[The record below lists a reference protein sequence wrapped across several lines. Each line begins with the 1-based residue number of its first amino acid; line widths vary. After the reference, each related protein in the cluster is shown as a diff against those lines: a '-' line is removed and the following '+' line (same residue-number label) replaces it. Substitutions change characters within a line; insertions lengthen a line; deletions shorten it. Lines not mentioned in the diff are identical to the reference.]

1 MSVAGGICRTVHLL
15 TGVYPMSESTR
26 TIIAPP
32 LLKKSRLVEQTSGG
46 PTLQEAA
53 VEMLRK
59 ALKKNFAQLQVAPDD
74 IMLMTPVWHQQGQ
87 KMLSHSSRFESLPHV
102 LARLAFTGETA
113 NYIEGEHFLT
123 LAPEMEDPVHLP
135 VGMDAISEM
144 LNENAPALF
153 LAFAQNQ
160 LDYWNATEEE
170 IPRWQQLA
178 DTLKETL
185 DVQSIK
191 GWDTNE
197 CSLARHV
204 SAFPEKAS
212 RATTHAGL
220 SDVRASLIDLDLAF
234 ELAEANRTRHLM
246 VAGALVLT
254 AKLGS
259 RELVT
264 MYTIDEGFESFS
276 SLAELGAT
284 LPERIDMEL
293 SGQTLKWRLYEPD
306 GNIFDALV
314 RALVSCQIDSIDAL
328 DPMSRSPLIR
338 FISPQEHS
346 GREEIAGD
354 GRVGLLDE
362 AIPDWLIAGSL
373 DDIQT
378 YSGYLTELGR
388 LRDADSD
395 AFDVNKIALIADY
408 AQQQMRE
415 AITAAR
421 PAKETALLRPDQVR
435 ITVTQSFEAG
445 GLTLPDPFSTRVQT
459 LGEFALHNIRPYLA
473 KIAYADAT
481 PTPGWL
487 TVDLLVR
494 LADKV
499 NIGENYPK
507 LIKTSLID
515 DAPQA
520 RLYQT
525 RYCRQLPLLLPLLAL
540 ECKLKRQGD
549 VDERGY
555 RQVRQLVKSIADN
568 SAVAD
573 WPVQIRPLAFMP
585 RFRLGSTPDTVANMY
600 IIGPP
605 AGKDGPCLL
614 YRPLLDQPL
623 RQFPSAQNMLYA
635 LYQPGELRDSV
646 LAWLPNRSLSFD
658 YAQYVFSSGLPSP
671 WTITELAFE
680 PFIHLDLTAAVNL
693 ADTPLSADIYTTLFT
708 SHSQALA
715 DLADRQSTSNAERRW
730 AILAD
735 SSWAIFSVAANF
747 LSGPAGTA
755 VWVWQTIAQIQQ
767 AQDAHEQGDTYA
779 QWSSIGDVLLTL
791 GILLGQRIA
800 VRRLRLSSPRSEKT
814 ALKHASGTELPPP
827 APLLRKEPK
836 ITHDNTPITTPLPEA
851 HLSLLA
857 PAKLTRIDSQSA
869 FLKTIDHMKVT
880 KPSLPEGARPNADHL
895 YASEGKLYAQ
905 VGERWFQVSAQVDE
919 PVFALDPADP
929 AHPGLSIR
937 FDTQAARWHWELRL
951 RLRGGGPTGRI
962 EALRREKAKRK
973 ADTWQVLHRFI
984 EQEAGRK
991 ADLSEALEPLNE
1003 ADEQAPLS
1011 EAEITLYITKADELA
1026 SSYTGALATLEQWRE
1041 AGGAGVFYQSQLMR
1055 MTVEQHRFLSGW
1067 MRMKLREYAKI
1078 VLPQINPA
1086 EPAQTRSRQTQ
1097 MTAGRNAIAVSDEMV
1112 ERLDQLHASLERLNH
1127 HSGATQNVA
1136 GDLRRLLP
1144 SFSRRD
1150 LHANEI
1156 GMSIELSLRDAPDS
1170 TLDPLR
1176 QLIVPIFEGA
1186 ADAGH
1191 GLAER
1196 RNRAQPAE
1204 TQAVAVVR
1212 LSALVDRLADAKRRL
1227 QEVFDS
1233 SAAQLQTER
1242 FLRVQQLVEGFH
1254 EMAREALLKALPE
1267 PEELPLAAM
1276 ARLEPTP
1283 AASRA
1288 VGRVNRARPQVIEP
1302 RRAAPEPAPVV
1313 EQMPIVRAPARRMLP
1328 VTALGDEPLVD
1339 NAMSMIAGLEAFI
1352 KRLRIDAQRPSR
1364 IPADMKDLF
1373 DQQATRLDQ
1382 AAVSVDEI
1390 FARRSA
1396 DFPIATLAS
1405 ELRTAATRL
1414 RGEGISIYGS
1424 MLTGRRPRESYL
1436 QWLHE
1441 HNLVQIVKDERGR
1454 IRTKQRK
1461 DFFQEYRILD
1471 ISRQNKTLW
1480 VAHFHYDKLADP
1492 DEHFT
1497 AAHLKFADS
1506 YLQNLPSKSRQELE
1520 HFDAVDNLLRRIV
1533 TPAVRDLFLHP
1544 QQAGPAEA

>member
-1 MSVAGGICRTVHLL
+1 
-15 TGVYPMSESTR
+15 MSETTR

-32 LLKKSRLVEQTSGG
+32 LLKKSRLVEKTSGG

-59 ALKKNFAQLQVAPDD
+59 ALKTTFAQLQVDPDD
-74 IMLMTPVWHQQGQ
+74 IMLMTPVWHQHGQ
-87 KMLSHSSRFESLPHV
+87 KLLSHSSRFESLPHA

-123 LAPEMEDPVHLP
+123 VAPDMEDPVHLP
-135 VGMDAISEM
+135 VGMDAISTM

-153 LAFAQNQ
+153 LAFAQSQ
-160 LDYWNATEEE
+160 LDYWNATEKE

-204 SAFPEKAS
+204 SAFPDKAS

-234 ELAEANRTRHLM
+234 ELAEANQTRHLM

-254 AKLGS
+254 AKLDS

-306 GNIFDALV
+306 GNIFDAMV

-328 DPMSRSPLIR
+328 DPMTRSPLVR

-346 GREEIAGD
+346 DRERKANEVHVA
-354 GRVGLLDE
+354 LLDK
-362 AIPDWLIAGSL
+362 AIPDWLITGSL

-395 AFDVNKIALIADY
+395 SFDVNEIALIADY
-408 AQQQMRE
+408 AQQQMQD
-415 AITAAR
+415 AIVAAK
-421 PAKETALLRPDQVR
+421 PAKETTQLLPDQVR
-435 ITVTQSFEAG
+435 ITITHSFEAG

-459 LGEFALHNIRPYLA
+459 LGEFALYNTRPYLA
-473 KIAYADAT
+473 KVAYADAT
-481 PTPGWL
+481 STPDWL
-487 TVDLLVR
+487 TLDLLLR
-494 LADKV
+494 LAGEV

-507 LIKTSLID
+507 LLKKNLID
-515 DAPQA
+515 DAQQA
-520 RLYQT
+520 RFYKD
-525 RYCRQLPLLLPLLAL
+525 RYCQQLPLLLPLLAL

-549 VDERGY
+549 VDEQGY
-555 RQVRQLVKSIADN
+555 RQVRQLIKSIADDTD
-568 SAVAD
+568 VAD

-585 RFRLGSTPDTVANMY
+585 RFRLSSTPDTVANMY
-600 IIGPP
+600 LISP
-605 AGKDGPCLL
+605 AAGTDGPCLL

-635 LYQPGELRDSV
+635 LYQPGELRDSI
-646 LAWLPNRSLSFD
+646 LAWLPTRALSFD
-658 YAQYVFSSGLPSP
+658 YAQYVFSTGLPSP
-671 WTITELAFE
+671 WTLTELAFE
-680 PFIHLDLTAAVNL
+680 PFIHLDLTAAVSL
-693 ADTPLSADIYTTLFT
+693 ADTPMSKDIYTTLFT

-735 SSWAIFSVAANF
+735 SGWAIFGVAANF

-767 AQDAHEQGDTYA
+767 ALDANERSDTA
-779 QWSSIGDVLLTL
+779 AEWSSIGDVLLTL

-800 VRRLRLSSPRSEKT
+800 VRRLRLSSPLGENA
-814 ALKHASGTELPPP
+814 ALNHASSAEMPQP
-827 APLLRKEPK
+827 APLLRKEPT
-836 ITHDNTPITTPLPEA
+836 ITHDATPITTPLPDA

-857 PAKLTRIDSQSA
+857 PVALTRIDSQSA
-869 FLKTIDHMKVT
+869 FLTTIDHMKVD
-880 KPSLPEGARPNADHL
+880 KPSLSEGATPNADHL
-895 YASEGKLYAQ
+895 YASNGKLYAQ
-905 VGERWFQVSAQVDE
+905 VGERWFQVSAQADE
-919 PVFALDPADP
+919 PVFVLDPGDP

-937 FDTQAARWHWELRL
+937 FDTKAARWHWELRL

-962 EALRREKAKRK
+962 EALRRKKAKTK
-973 ADTWQVLHRFI
+973 EETWKELHRFI
-984 EQEAGRK
+984 KQEAGRK
-991 ADLSEALEPLNE
+991 ANLEEALKPLPE
-1003 ADEQAPLS
+1003 GDDQTPMS
-1011 EAEITLYITKADELA
+1011 EDEITTYITKSDELA
-1026 SSYTGALATLEQWRE
+1026 TSYTQALATLEQWRE

-1067 MRMKLREYAKI
+1067 LRMRLREYAKI
-1078 VLPQINPA
+1078 VAPQLSTA

-1097 MTAGRNAIAVSDEMV
+1097 MEAGRKAIAVSDEMV
-1112 ERLDQLHASLERLNH
+1112 ERLGRLHASLDRLNH
-1127 HSGATQNVA
+1127 HSGETQKVA
-1136 GDLRRLLP
+1136 GDLKRLLP
-1144 SFSRRD
+1144 TFSRRD

-1156 GMSIELSLRDAPDS
+1156 GMSIELSLREAPES

-1186 ADAGH
+1186 AEAGH
-1191 GLAER
+1191 ALVER

-1204 TQAVAVVR
+1204 TQAIAVVR

-1227 QEVFDS
+1227 QDVFDS

-1242 FLRVQQLVEGFH
+1242 FLRVQQLVNEFH
-1254 EMAREALLKALPE
+1254 ELARERLLKALPE
-1267 PEELPLAAM
+1267 PEEIPLAAM
-1276 ARLEPTP
+1276 ARLEPVP
-1283 AASRA
+1283 SSSRA

-1302 RRAAPEPAPVV
+1302 RRAAPEPPPVV
-1313 EQMPIVRAPARRMLP
+1313 EQMPVVRAAARRVLP
-1328 VTALGDEPLVD
+1328 VAALGDEALVD
-1339 NAMSMIAGLEAFI
+1339 NAMLMSAGLEAVI

-1373 DQQATRLDQ
+1373 DQQATRFNQ

-1396 DFPIATLAS
+1396 DFPIANLGA

-1414 RGEGISIYGS
+1414 RREGVNIYGS
-1424 MLTGRRPRESYL
+1424 MLTGRKPRESYL

-1454 IRTKQRK
+1454 IRTKQRQ

-1492 DEHFT
+1492 DEQFT

-1544 QQAGPAEA
+1544 QHAGPAVA